1 MLLQKTTKA
10 KLELAPGQRQLS
22 QRERTLLLV
31 AEGKSC
37 AQLVQMLGQDAQAL
51 IDEMLRHGYLHLP
64 KAETATPPEPAP
76 VPAPV
81 QAGKAATS
89 LAGTRM
95 YLFDVCERLFASRHE
110 HLAQSMREQLREAR
124 DYEALR
130 QASLELLELVE
141 QIAGQARAA
150 SIAEQLQHLLQ
161 HSPQSTVH

>member
-51 IDEMLRHGYLHLP
+51 IDEMLRHGYLQLP
-64 KAETATPPEPAP
+64 KAEAAAPAEPPPAP
-76 VPAPV
+76 DVPA
-81 QAGKAATS
+81 AKAATS

-130 QASLELLELVE
+130 QTSLELLELVE